1 MAAPGPGAST
11 ATEGPWAVHLASYR
25 GMSRATAGWT
35 TLVKKFPQL
44 DRLSMLTSEFDPG
57 NGRGTYVR
65 LMARGFPTKAEATSF
80 CGPLKSAG
88 QFCEAKGPLP

>member
-1 MAAPGPGAST
+1 MAARGPVSS
-11 ATEGPWAVHLASYR
+11 ATLEGPWAVHLASYR
-25 GMSRATAGWT
+25 ALDRAKAGWN

-44 DRLSMLTSEFDPG
+44 DKLSMLTSEFDPG

-65 LMARGFPTKAEATSF
+65 LMARGFPTQGEATTF